1 MLPNKLARHKPQ
13 LVKDLPIPNVSVPS
27 SSDPLVLS
35 LRTEE
40 QSVGPDQEGT
50 VEQSKEKRKK
60 KPHVWCRG
68 WSSAG
73 SALAQH
79 AWSSGLDSR
88 SHVDKV

>member
-1 MLPNKLARHKPQ
+1 MLLNKLARHKPQ

-50 VEQSKEKRKK
+50 VEQSKEKRKRN
-60 KPHVWCRG
+60 PTSGAEHGAQLAVHLPSMRG
-68 WSSAG
+68 ARG
-73 SALAQH
+73 
-79 AWSSGLDSR
+79 
-88 SHVDKV
+88 